1 MTNLYPS
8 RLTFAGSLRPGNT
21 VEVRWIAGHPM
32 ETGLRGDDVGRR
44 IPRNIIVQGRVLL
57 DGKLLFEFEPG
68 TGLSANP
75 YLAFGFTVPPQGG
88 VLSVHWVDDNGQ
100 RGSVQHVL
108 LLEK

>member
-1 MTNLYPS
+1 MATQYPS
-8 RLTFAGSLRPGNT
+8 RLTFAGAMRAGNT
-21 VEVRWIAGHPM
+21 VEARWIAGHPM
-32 ETGLRGDDVGRR
+32 ETGLRSDDVGRR
-44 IPRNIIVQGRVLL
+44 IQRNIIIQARVLL

-88 VLSVHWVDDNGQ
+88 VLSVHWVDDTGQ
-100 RGSVQHVL
+100 RGSVQQVL